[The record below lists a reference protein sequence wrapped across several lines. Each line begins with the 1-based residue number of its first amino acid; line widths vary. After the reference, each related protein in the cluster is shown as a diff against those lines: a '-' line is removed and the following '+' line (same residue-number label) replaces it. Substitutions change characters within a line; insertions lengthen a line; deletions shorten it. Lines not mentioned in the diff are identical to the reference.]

1 MCCREQLRSVTTFLL
16 SFFYFVHVSF
26 LFTQK
31 KKLRQRLL
39 SAAHAYYARLLLGL
53 RFNTPPSCR
62 GFVVLS
68 KAFVVRLHRVV
79 FPHYWRGGSGGI
91 YPRLVL
97 RDSQPI
103 TGVRHQLIIHLRC
116 EASYRLEITRT

>member
-31 KKLRQRLL
+31 KLHQRLL

-53 RFNTPPSCR
+53 RFITPPSCR

-91 YPRLVL
+91 YPRLLL

>member
-53 RFNTPPSCR
+53 RFITPPSCR
-62 GFVVLS
+62 G
-68 KAFVVRLHRVV
+68 FVVRLHRVV

-91 YPRLVL
+91 YPRLIL